1 MCARQHV
8 FDEAFVA
15 GNVDETD
22 FEIVELEIRETEID
36 RNATTL
42 FFGKAIRI
50 CPCKSAY
57 ERAFS
62 VIYVA
67 GRANDE

>member
-1 MCARQHV
+1 MCAREHV

-15 GNVDETD
+15 GNVNETD

-36 RNATTL
+36 RNAATL
-42 FFGKAIRI
+42 FFRKAIGIR
-50 CPCKSAY
+50 PRKSAY
-57 ERAFS
+57 ERTFS